1 MDAIGQTSG
10 DVVEWVRPFDGAR
23 EQRLAQ
29 GESVSIRPDGWI
41 RRMATQAG
49 MIEPFVDGQVR
60 EGVVSYGL
68 SSFGYDARLA
78 DEFRLP
84 AVDSAEVLDPK
95 TNAATA
101 FQEIR
106 ADVLDLA
113 PQSFCL
119 GRTVEYFRLPAHV
132 LAIAMGKSSYA
143 RCGVLVN
150 VTPFEPGWEGHA
162 TLCIANLGRQ
172 PVRLHAGEGIVQVL
186 FFESP
191 HRPEVTYADRG
202 GKYQAQRGV
211 TPSRVD

>member
-1 MDAIGQTSG
+1 M
-10 DVVEWVRPFDGAR
+10 GALAGWGTG
-23 EQRLAQ
+23 EHLAQ
-29 GESVSIRPDGWI
+29 GERVSIRPDGWI

-68 SSFGYDARLA
+68 SSFGYDGRLA
-78 DEFRLP
+78 AEFRLP
-84 AVDSAEVLDPK
+84 AMGSTAVLDPK
-95 TNAATA
+95 TTAAAA

-106 ADVLDLA
+106 TEVLDLA

-119 GRTVEYFRLPAHV
+119 GRTVEYFRIPPQV

-162 TLCIANLGRQ
+162 TLCIANLGSQ

-186 FFESP
+186 FFESSD
-191 HRPEVTYADRG
+191 RPQVTYADRR

-211 TPSRVD
+211 TTSRVD